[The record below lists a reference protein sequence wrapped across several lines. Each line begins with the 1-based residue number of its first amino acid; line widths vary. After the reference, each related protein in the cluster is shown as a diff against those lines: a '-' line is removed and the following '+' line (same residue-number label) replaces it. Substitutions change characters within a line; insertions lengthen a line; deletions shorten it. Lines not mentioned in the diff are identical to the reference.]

1 MNYLAIKGRAKGN
14 QAHYGFLQGYEEGGF
29 RFKKCEPMAA
39 DFPSDAFYKM
49 SDDYP
54 ENVELVDVLHVL
66 NNTLVVSG
74 EAKNVLESAG
84 VADVEFFSVRVLNHK
99 GRAVKRDYF
108 VANALKK
115 IDCIDK
121 DKTVFKWHPIDK
133 TMMKNVS
140 NLTIDESKIDGNVT
154 LFRMQHLPL
163 FLWVRK
169 DVVDKLTSAGLQG
182 FEVIDLENLK
192 L

>member
-1 MNYLAIKGRAKGN
+1 MNYVAIKGSAKGN
-14 QAHYGFLQGYEEGGF
+14 QAHYDFLQGYEEGGF

-39 DFPSDAFYKM
+39 NFPSDAFYKM

-54 ENVELVDVLHVL
+54 ENIELVGFLGVLDK
-66 NNTLVVSG
+66 TLVVSE
-74 EAKNVLESAG
+74 EAREVFESAG
-84 VADVEFFSVRVLNHK
+84 VADVEFFPVRVLNHK

-115 IDCIDK
+115 INCIDK

-140 NLTIDESKIDGNVT
+140 NLTIDESKIADNVT
-154 LFRMQHLPL
+154 LFRIQHLPL
-163 FLWVRK
+163 FLWIRN
-169 DVVDKLTSAGLQG
+169 DVVDKLTSAGLRG
-182 FEVIDLENLK
+182 FEVIELENLK